1 MATSTEEALQQPEVE
16 PEHVPSILPRP
27 RRWPRRL
34 LIVLNIFVALSLIGV
49 GSGYVYARVK
59 FGDIK
64 KVAID
69 ALRKGPDNPGKVMN
83 VLLVGSDT
91 RADLSDAKNFGGA
104 QDVGGQRSDTIMIL
118 HVDPKQKKAAILSFP
133 RDLYVPLANGDKN
146 RINAAFNN
154 GPDLLIKT
162 INQDFGID
170 IDHYVEVNFD
180 GFKGIVNAIGG
191 INVYFPAPAR
201 DAFSGLRIGN
211 AGCSFLNGEG
221 ALAYVRSRHYQ
232 YFEGGRWH
240 DEGDGDLGRINRQ
253 QDFIRRVLKKVRNV
267 RNPFTL
273 NSLIS
278 TGVSNVTIDKGL
290 GIDNIRTL
298 AGKFQSLSPDTVD
311 METVPT
317 TPTAV
322 RIGGLSQS
330 VLLPKQPDMQSV
342 INQFLGRTPPPAP
355 AGQAPPPGV
364 VPSSVRVRVLNGNG
378 ISGEATKVAGDLG
391 PSGIGFNV
399 AGTGDADSFKYS
411 QSVISYGPGQQTK
424 AQLLN
429 AALATPAQLKPD
441 NTLKAVDVVLVVGN
455 DFSGVHPV
463 ATTGATAS
471 TTAPPT
477 TAGPAGGKATGKSP
491 ADSC

>member
-1 MATSTEEALQQPEVE
+1 MATSTEEALQQPEIE
-16 PEHVPSILPRP
+16 QQLPPILPRP

-34 LIVLNIFVALSLIGV
+34 LIALNVFVALSLIGV
-49 GSGYVYARVK
+49 ASGFVYAGTK
-59 FGDIK
+59 FGDIRK
-64 KVAID
+64 IIIPS
-69 ALRKGPDNPGKVMN
+69 LRPQTENPGKVMN

-104 QDVGGQRSDTIMIL
+104 SDVGGQRSDTIMIL

-162 INQDFGID
+162 VKQDFGID

-191 INVYFPAPAR
+191 INVYFSAPAR
-201 DAFSGLRIGN
+201 DAFSGLRIGA

-240 DEGDGDLGRINRQ
+240 DEGEGDLGRINRQ
-253 QDFIRRVLKKVRNV
+253 QDFIRRVLRKVRSV

-278 TGVSNVTIDKGL
+278 TGVSNGSIDNGL
-290 GIDNIRTL
+290 GVDDIRTL

-311 METVPT
+311 METLPT

-330 VLLPKQPDMQSV
+330 VLLPKAPDAQAMV
-342 INQFLGRTPPPAP
+342 DQFLGKTPPP
-355 AGQAPPPGV
+355 PPPGQTAPPGV
-364 VPSSVRVRVLNGNG
+364 LPSSVRVRVLNGNG
-378 ISGEATKVAGDLG
+378 
-391 PSGIGFNV
+391 
-399 AGTGDADSFKYS
+399 
-411 QSVISYGPGQQTK
+411 
-424 AQLLN
+424 
-429 AALATPAQLKPD
+429 
-441 NTLKAVDVVLVVGN
+441 
-455 DFSGVHPV
+455 
-463 ATTGATAS
+463 
-471 TTAPPT
+471 
-477 TAGPAGGKATGKSP
+477 
-491 ADSC
+491 